1 MTGYSLRRRLLIWLL
16 ASTALLGVVA
26 LADTWR
32 EALLTAQGVSDRVLA
47 GSAMAIAERVSV
59 DEDGGLEVDIP
70 YSALEMLAST
80 AQDQVFYRVDGP
92 PGTFITGY
100 ERLDV
105 VPLQGD
111 GIAFADATFGDA
123 QIRVATLH
131 RRASTGFAAIP
142 FTVTVAESVLAR
154 QALARAIL
162 WRSALRLAGL
172 ILGAAIIVW
181 VAVTLAMRPLHRLA
195 RAIAERSPDDLR
207 PVREATPAEVEGIVE
222 AVNAVMARLDTALGA
237 LRNFT
242 GNASHQLRT
251 PLAVVRTQ
259 LTLMTRANDPAM
271 ARTAGEKAD
280 AALARAERILAQ
292 LLMMARVDVAEGR
305 LQPDLQ
311 DVAALARDLTAEM
324 VPVAAAA
331 GIDLGYAG
339 VDRAL
344 IRAEPVLLAE
354 MLRNLLDNALAYAGR
369 GAEVTVRVTVGDSV
383 KVTVEDNGPGIPAD
397 RRAALLTRRA
407 AQSDTVGTEGG
418 GAGGFGIGLTIVAEI
433 ARLFGGKL
441 TLKDGADGRGLT
453 AELAFPGM

>member
-1 MTGYSLRRRLLIWLL
+1 
-16 ASTALLGVVA
+16 
-26 LADTWR
+26 
-32 EALLTAQGVSDRVLA
+32 
-47 GSAMAIAERVSV
+47 
-59 DEDGGLEVDIP
+59 
-70 YSALEMLAST
+70 
-80 AQDQVFYRVDGP
+80 
-92 PGTFITGY
+92 
-100 ERLDV
+100 
-105 VPLQGD
+105 
-111 GIAFADATFGDA
+111 
-123 QIRVATLH
+123 
-131 RRASTGFAAIP
+131 
-142 FTVTVAESVLAR
+142 
-154 QALARAIL
+154 
-162 WRSALRLAGL
+162 
-172 ILGAAIIVW
+172 
-181 VAVTLAMRPLHRLA
+181 
-195 RAIAERSPDDLR
+195 
-207 PVREATPAEVEGIVE
+207 
-222 AVNAVMARLDTALGA
+222 
-237 LRNFT
+237 
-242 GNASHQLRT
+242 
-251 PLAVVRTQ
+251 

-339 VDRAL
+339 AERAL

-407 AQSDTVGTEGG
+407 AQSDTVGAEGG

-441 TLKDGADGRGLT
+441 TLKDGTDGRGLT

>member
-1 MTGYSLRRRLLIWLL
+1 
-16 ASTALLGVVA
+16 
-26 LADTWR
+26 
-32 EALLTAQGVSDRVLA
+32 
-47 GSAMAIAERVSV
+47 
-59 DEDGGLEVDIP
+59 
-70 YSALEMLAST
+70 
-80 AQDQVFYRVDGP
+80 
-92 PGTFITGY
+92 
-100 ERLDV
+100 
-105 VPLQGD
+105 
-111 GIAFADATFGDA
+111 
-123 QIRVATLH
+123 
-131 RRASTGFAAIP
+131 
-142 FTVTVAESVLAR
+142 
-154 QALARAIL
+154 
-162 WRSALRLAGL
+162 
-172 ILGAAIIVW
+172 
-181 VAVTLAMRPLHRLA
+181 
-195 RAIAERSPDDLR
+195 
-207 PVREATPAEVEGIVE
+207 
-222 AVNAVMARLDTALGA
+222 
-237 LRNFT
+237 
-242 GNASHQLRT
+242 
-251 PLAVVRTQ
+251 
-259 LTLMTRANDPAM
+259 M

-339 VDRAL
+339 AERAL

-407 AQSDTVGTEGG
+407 AQSDTVGTEVG

-441 TLKDGADGRGLT
+441 ILKDGTDGRGLT